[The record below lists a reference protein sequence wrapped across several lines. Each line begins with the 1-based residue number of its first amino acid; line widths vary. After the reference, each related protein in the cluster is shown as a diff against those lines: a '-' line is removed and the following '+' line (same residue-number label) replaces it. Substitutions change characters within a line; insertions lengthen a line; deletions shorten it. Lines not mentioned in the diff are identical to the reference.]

1 LLLGLDDI
9 GVTERYADA
18 MQEFEQRLDA
28 EMPWLSGANLKQLV
42 A

>member
-1 LLLGLDDI
+1 
-9 GVTERYADA
+9 
-18 MQEFEQRLDA
+18 MQEFERRLDA